1 MKRLVA
7 LNTPLPYKGL
17 LPEHQGN
24 SWTMVTPTGGTFI
37 SIKLLKRKISTS

>member
-24 SWTMVTPTGGTFI
+24 SWTMVTPTGGTLFP
-37 SIKLLKRKISTS
+37 SNYLKEK